1 ISPSN
6 GTCDQQLLCLSS
18 SFFCVC
24 CGTRPRKRA
33 KIVGGTDAQAGS
45 WPWQVSLQM
54 ERYGHVCGASLV
66 ASRWLV
72 SAAHCFQDSDAIK
85 AYMGMRV
92 MNSVSNAAATRQ
104 IRRIVLHSQYD
115 QFTSDYDIALLELS
129 APVFFNELV
138 QPICV
143 PAPSHA
149 FTSGTSCFV
158 TGWGVLSE
166 EGELATLLQEA
177 TVSIISHN
185 TCNKMYDD
193 AVTPRMLCAGN
204 IQGGVDACQGDS
216 GGPLVCLERGRRW
229 FLAGIVSWGEG
240 CARQNRPGVYTRVIK
255 FTDWIHQQ
263 TKGQHW
269 QPLRLSLLV
278 LI

>member
-1 ISPSN
+1 MIICP
-6 GTCDQQLLCLSS
+6 LILCLHNKSYK
-18 SFFCVC
+18 CHAVHVG

-72 SAAHCFQDSDAIK
+72 SAAHCFIQAH
-85 AYMGMRV
+85 ALLFGV
-92 MNSVSNAAATRQ
+92 TATRQ

-138 QPICV
+138 QPVCI
-143 PAPSHA
+143 PASSHA

-177 TVSIISHN
+177 TVNIISHN

-263 TKGQHW
+263 TKGQ
-269 QPLRLSLLV
+269 V
-278 LI
+278 